1 MRCGKDTHNRNI
13 ALPKNT
19 SEIMKKPFL
28 AFLLLFFVK
37 MTFAQYDPKALET
50 LDAMSKKYKSIPAFE
65 ANISYTLT
73 NDVEKINEEFKGKI
87 TVKGDKYRLV
97 LPEQEVINN
106 GTTMWTYLPEA
117 KEVNIDNYD
126 PNSDEINPS
135 KIYDIYKKN
144 FKYLY
149 LADKT
154 EGGVVCEEID
164 LVPEKKDA
172 QFFKIKMYINKKDKS
187 IQSWTMFDKSGNRYK
202 YTLTKF
208 NPNANVADAFFSF
221 DPKKYPGVEVID
233 LR

>member
-1 MRCGKDTHNRNI
+1 
-13 ALPKNT
+13 
-19 SEIMKKPFL
+19 MKKPFL
-28 AFLLLFFVK
+28 ALLLLFFVK
-37 MTFAQYDPKALET
+37 LTFAQYDAKALET

-73 NDVEKINEEFKGKI
+73 NDVEKVNEEFKGKI

-135 KIYDIYKKN
+135 KIYEIYKKN

-154 EGGVVCEEID
+154 EGGVLCEEID

-172 QFFKIKMYINKKDKS
+172 QFFKIKMFINKKDKS

-202 YTLTKF
+202 YTISKF
-208 NPNANVADAFFSF
+208 NPNANVADAVFTF